1 MLPNGVLHG
10 ARRTFDSSGPSA
22 RAAPFWTELR
32 RLHGTARASGL
43 AYFRRPVQLDARAR
57 HALESLEP
65 SVAAAGTAH
74 RCRMACATQPDT
86 WHAPCNVRIAA
97 VGLMLR
103 RVRSLPTFVGKGRHT
118 TAERQTQTP
127 LWAVLQW
134 RQANRPTAGCNSVCV
149 MEFCWMCSDCSAAR
163 AQRSKLVPDSQ
174 PVGYSLGY
182 LNTCALTRPEAQP
195 THSAAA
201 PTAVFDRVVR
211 ASALCRLRHGDYQ
224 AAGRPRRLGPGTPS
238 APKCMGRA
246 LVHIRGGT
254 AVRTRS
260 TAGRGSDARQRTP
273 FASAAFA
280 RPTGRR
286 ALDIPSA
293 WRCSGHAALF
303 AFCGAPARRT
313 AGPLRQSIGS
323 ILAPLLPGLRVR
335 LPLSAAQA
343 GT

>member
-1 MLPNGVLHG
+1 MCAAWCTVHI
-10 ARRTFDSSGPSA
+10 RFDGPSA
-22 RAAPFWTELR
+22 RAAPFSTELR

-86 WHAPCNVRIAA
+86 WHAPCNVRVAA
-97 VGLMLR
+97 VGLTLR

-134 RQANRPTAGCNSVCV
+134 RQANRPTARCNSVRV

-163 AQRSKLVPDSQ
+163 AQRSELVPDSQ
-174 PVGYSLGY
+174 PVGYSLVY

-201 PTAVFDRVVR
+201 PTAVCDLVVR
-211 ASALCRLRHGDYQ
+211 LGFCFMQASSWRLSSGWQAPPTRPWDPIGSQMHGQSPGPHPWRDCGTHRQHRRTRLGCSAAHSLCFHRLCPPDLRHS
-224 AAGRPRRLGPGTPS
+224 AGRRHWQ
-238 APKCMGRA
+238 A
-246 LVHIRGGT
+246 
-254 AVRTRS
+254 RS
-260 TAGRGSDARQRTP
+260 
-273 FASAAFA
+273 
-280 RPTGRR
+280 
-286 ALDIPSA
+286 
-293 WRCSGHAALF
+293 
-303 AFCGAPARRT
+303 
-313 AGPLRQSIGS
+313 
-323 ILAPLLPGLRVR
+323 
-335 LPLSAAQA
+335 
-343 GT
+343 